1 MVYSILFILLNHV
14 KEVFIKMYKYKV
26 VYVKDEGL
34 ISIEIEASA
43 VVTLGDTIVFLDK
56 HGEDDYVF
64 NSEDVVVYY
73 TI

>member
-1 MVYSILFILLNHV
+1 MKELFI
-14 KEVFIKMYKYKV
+14 KIYKYKI

-64 NSEDVVVYY
+64 DKDDIVVYY